1 MMLFSVIT
9 GLQYAITLFLF
20 DANSFSKITQW
31 ALILGTTKIFL
42 VMVQIKKVWAPK
54 LCRPMVLFITLS

>member
-42 VMVQIKKVWAPK
+42 VI
-54 LCRPMVLFITLS
+54 